1 MRWEEKDY
9 ILRLIQEFGRFLRAL
24 RDAVNDD
31 VRLAL
36 MDAQCRK
43 SCGMSL
49 RAADALTA
57 EALAET
63 LSGEARLSMA
73 LLLAA
78 RAETVGYP
86 DGERMAWQRR
96 ALRLLA
102 SCREE
107 ACPALA
113 EVADA
118 LLRGSLDTL
127 TAEELLA
134 CAAFLRACGRIDLM
148 DNAVFFLW
156 ETLPDRA
163 AWRGR
168 LTALY
173 EGLGDEALSACG
185 MSAADVTDSLSAL
198 MNDA

>member
-9 ILRLIQEFGRFLRAL
+9 VLRLIQEFGRFLRAL
-24 RDAVNDD
+24 RDAVSDD

-36 MDAQCRK
+36 LDAQCRK
-43 SCGMSL
+43 SCGMGL
-49 RAADALTA
+49 RAADAL
-57 EALAET
+57 AET
-63 LSGEARLSMA
+63 LSDEARLSMA
-73 LLLAA
+73 LLWSA
-78 RAETVGYP
+78 RAETVGAVES
-86 DGERMAWQRR
+86 DRVAQRRR

-102 SCREE
+102 SCRDE

-113 EVADA
+113 ETADS
-118 LLRGSLDTL
+118 LLRGSLDAL
-127 TAEELLA
+127 TAQELLDGA
-134 CAAFLRACGRIDLM
+134 VFLRACGRIDLM

-185 MSAADVTDSLSAL
+185 LTGADVTDSLSAL
-198 MNDA
+198 MRD

>member
-9 ILRLIQEFGRFLRAL
+9 VLRLIQEFGRFLRAL
-24 RDAVNDD
+24 RDAVGDD

-36 MDAQCRK
+36 LDAQCRK
-43 SCGMSL
+43 SCGMGL
-49 RAADALTA
+49 RAADALTVD
-57 EALAET
+57 ALAET
-63 LSGEARLSMA
+63 LSDEARLSMA
-73 LLLAA
+73 LLWSA
-78 RAETVGYP
+78 RAETVGAVES
-86 DGERMAWQRR
+86 DHVAQRRR

-102 SCREE
+102 FCRDE

-113 EVADA
+113 ETADS
-118 LLRGSLDTL
+118 LLRGSLDAL
-127 TAEELLA
+127 TAQELLDGA
-134 CAAFLRACGRIDLM
+134 VFLRACGRIDLM

-185 MSAADVTDSLSAL
+185 LTGADVTDSLSAL
-198 MNDA
+198 MRD